1 MNFQSSK
8 YQYSFGTHQQKQ
20 VIWIKFPKN
29 IQLINHL
36 KEFVKVYW
44 SNTHKCWYAIDTPTY
59 RKLFGLNLKAI
70 GQEVILKLTPINK
83 AEFIRYRELLLLKS
97 YSTNTIRTYCMEFA
111 QLLYLLNNFPVY
123 NLKPEQLRSYCLY
136 CIKKLKL
143 SENQMHSRLNA
154 LKFYFEKVLHQ
165 ENFFFDIPRPKKP
178 SSLPKVLSTNEVKRM
193 FSKTTNLKH
202 LLILKL
208 CYGMGLRVSEVVNLK
223 VKHIDSKRMQ
233 VLVASAKGKKD
244 RYVNLPNSILE
255 ELRTYYKKYQPKEYL
270 FEGQFGDK
278 ISIRTVQLIFKE
290 AMNKANIQKSIGV
303 HGLRHSFATHLIEM
317 GTDINFVQKL
327 LGHQDIKTTLI
338 YTHVSNKL
346 ISKII
351 SPLDKL

>member
-1 MNFQSSK
+1 
-8 YQYSFGTHQQKQ
+8 
-20 VIWIKFPKN
+20 
-29 IQLINHL
+29 
-36 KEFVKVYW
+36 
-44 SNTHKCWYAIDTPTY
+44 
-59 RKLFGLNLKAI
+59 
-70 GQEVILKLTPINK
+70 
-83 AEFIRYRELLLLKS
+83 
-97 YSTNTIRTYCMEFA
+97 
-111 QLLYLLNNFPVY
+111 
-123 NLKPEQLRSYCLY
+123 
-136 CIKKLKL
+136 
-143 SENQMHSRLNA
+143 
-154 LKFYFEKVLHQ
+154 
-165 ENFFFDIPRPKKP
+165 
-178 SSLPKVLSTNEVKRM
+178 
-193 FSKTTNLKH
+193 
-202 LLILKL
+202 
-208 CYGMGLRVSEVVNLK
+208 MGLRVSEVVNLK

>member
-1 MNFQSSK
+1 
-8 YQYSFGTHQQKQ
+8 
-20 VIWIKFPKN
+20 
-29 IQLINHL
+29 
-36 KEFVKVYW
+36 
-44 SNTHKCWYAIDTPTY
+44 
-59 RKLFGLNLKAI
+59 
-70 GQEVILKLTPINK
+70 
-83 AEFIRYRELLLLKS
+83 
-97 YSTNTIRTYCMEFA
+97 
-111 QLLYLLNNFPVY
+111 
-123 NLKPEQLRSYCLY
+123 
-136 CIKKLKL
+136 
-143 SENQMHSRLNA
+143 
-154 LKFYFEKVLHQ
+154 
-165 ENFFFDIPRPKKP
+165 
-178 SSLPKVLSTNEVKRM
+178 VLSTNEVKRM

>member
-165 ENFFFDIPRPKKP
+165 ET
-178 SSLPKVLSTNEVKRM
+178 S
-193 FSKTTNLKH
+193 FSIFHDLKNH
-202 LLILKL
+202 LL
-208 CYGMGLRVSEVVNLK
+208 
-223 VKHIDSKRMQ
+223 
-233 VLVASAKGKKD
+233 
-244 RYVNLPNSILE
+244 
-255 ELRTYYKKYQPKEYL
+255 YQKC
-270 FEGQFGDK
+270 
-278 ISIRTVQLIFKE
+278 
-290 AMNKANIQKSIGV
+290 
-303 HGLRHSFATHLIEM
+303 
-317 GTDINFVQKL
+317 
-327 LGHQDIKTTLI
+327 
-338 YTHVSNKL
+338 
-346 ISKII
+346 
-351 SPLDKL
+351 